1 MQAKHAEAGETKTDT
16 IIQYRERGPTGK
28 FLPGNKAKSKAAK
41 KREGP
46 KPPDKVTPH
55 PRVGD
60 EVDKYGPRNLDFED
74 KLGAVGAK
82 PQPKQPRPETKA
94 PPKEDQSQLEIKM
107 IADFLKLPFTFWA
120 ARIKFPAVRLT
131 DNEAREWAEPTRT
144 LLDHYMPLIPPIGY
158 AWIAWGIT
166 TITIMDKRLELIAA
180 EKTKRTKQEPAPVQA
195 PTTGHSADPRAQ
207 QQGAPQYK
215 PQKG

>member
-1 MQAKHAEAGETKTDT
+1 MHAESAETKIHT
-16 IIQYRERGPTGK
+16 ITQYRKRGPKGQ
-28 FLPGNKAKSKAAK
+28 FLPRDPAKAKPAK
-41 KREGP
+41 KRESR
-46 KPPDKVTPH
+46 KAPDKVTPH

-82 PQPKQPRPETKA
+82 PEPKQPRPETKA
-94 PPKEDQSQLEIKM
+94 PPKEEQSQLEIKM

-120 ARIKFPAVRLT
+120 ARIEFPGVRLT
-131 DNEAREWAEPTRT
+131 DNEAREWAEPTKT
-144 LLDHYMPLIPPIGY
+144 LLNHYMPLIPPIGY
-158 AWIAWGIT
+158 AWIAWAIT

-180 EKTKRTKQEPAPVQA
+180 EKSKRTKQEPAPVQG

-207 QQGAPQYK
+207 QQGAPQYTPK
-215 PQKG
+215 KG